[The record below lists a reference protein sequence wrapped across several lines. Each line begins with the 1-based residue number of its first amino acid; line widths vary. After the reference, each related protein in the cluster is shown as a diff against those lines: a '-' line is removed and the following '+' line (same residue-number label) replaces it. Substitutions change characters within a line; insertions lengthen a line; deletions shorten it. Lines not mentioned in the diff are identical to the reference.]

1 MNQTPERLPACGRE
15 IGRRIVVL
23 TATLAL
29 LFPGLGRTAPA
40 AASQEAP
47 GANPTTK
54 ETPETHLG
62 KGYDALKLDRYDVAV
77 SEFRAAL
84 EIDPKLVLRARF
96 PLAVALFEQHK
107 SDEARRE
114 FEIVQREVGEHPNVL
129 YYLGRLDLEN
139 RAFEGAIRNLNQAV
153 VKPPFPD
160 TAYYLGFAYFK
171 QGDLTAAEKWLKEA
185 AQLNPR
191 DARIPYQLGLVY
203 RKQGHEEEAKKAF
216 ELSEEL
222 RRRDDNEGRLRVAC
236 GQKLG
241 QGLREEA
248 RTICEQLYDPDNA
261 EKLTALG
268 TIYGQHGDL
277 EAALKPLRRAA
288 ELAPESPQMQ
298 YNLALTY
305 YQLNRFE
312 EARRP
317 LANTIERWPDLFQL
331 NALYGAVLSKL
342 GEDLAAYQALRHAHQ
357 LNPQESSTVDL
368 LYIATLGLAR
378 KSQAARQYSDSLRY
392 LVQAEKLH
400 PQDPEPHGRMAEIY
414 TLTGRP
420 AEAMAEKRKAQ
431 GLLKGIGKVQ

>member
-1 MNQTPERLPACGRE
+1 MNQTPECLPACRRE
-15 IGRRIVVL
+15 IGRRVVVL

-29 LFPGLGRTAPA
+29 LFSGLGRTAPR
-40 AASQEAP
+40 AASQEVP
-47 GANPTTK
+47 GANPTTG
-54 ETPETHLG
+54 ETLEAHLG

-84 EIDPKLVLRARF
+84 EIDPQLVLRARF

-139 RAFEGAIRNLNQAV
+139 RSFESAIRNLNQAV

-171 QGDLTAAEKWLKEA
+171 QGDLIAAEKWLKEA

-191 DARIPYQLGLVY
+191 DARIPYQLSLVY
-203 RKQGHEEEAKKAF
+203 RKQGHEEEAQKAL

-222 RRRDDNEGRLRVAC
+222 RRRDDNESRLRVEC
-236 GQKLG
+236 GQKLD

-317 LANTIERWPDLFQL
+317 LANTIQRWPDLFQL

-357 LNPQESSTVDL
+357 LNPQESGAVDL

-392 LVQAEKLH
+392 FVEAEKLH

-420 AEAMAEKRKAQ
+420 AEAMTEKRKAER
-431 GLLKGIGKVQ
+431 LLKGIGKVQ

>member
-1 MNQTPERLPACGRE
+1 MNQTPERLPTCGRE
-15 IGRRIVVL
+15 IGRRIMVL

-29 LFPGLGRTAPA
+29 LFPGLGRTAPP
-40 AASQEAP
+40 AASQEVP
-47 GANPTTK
+47 GANATAG
-54 ETPETHLG
+54 ETPEAHLG

-77 SEFRAAL
+77 REFRAAL

-114 FEIVQREVGEHPNVL
+114 FEIVQREVGEHPNVS

-160 TAYYLGFAYFK
+160 TSYYLGFAYFK

-203 RKQGHEEEAKKAF
+203 GKQGHEEEAKKAL

-222 RRRDDNEGRLRVAC
+222 RRRDDNESRLRVEC
-236 GQKLG
+236 GQKLD
-241 QGLREEA
+241 QGFREQA
-248 RTICEQLYDPDNA
+248 RTICEQLFDPDNA

-317 LANTIERWPDLFQL
+317 LANTIQRWPDLFQL

-392 LVQAEKLH
+392 FVEAEKLH

-414 TLTGRP
+414 ALTGRP
-420 AEAMAEKRKAQ
+420 AEAMAEKRKAER
-431 GLLKGIGKVQ
+431 LLKGIGKVQ